1 MNSDIKIEA
10 FNRLNALHQADRIDN
25 GDYSTIYDG
34 LTEIETLRDRDQALE
49 ELWGQLADVPMDSET
64 ERLLE
69 PFMGWGVGVSRDEIW
84 HWFDRRHS
92 KGIGHLLYSDGIDRT
107 EGVAK
112 LVYLKQL
119 CIECESRTC
128 QFNRGGECRFA
139 MVHERKPR
147 ITDDDGCIDY
157 DYQEGEC

>member
-10 FNRLNALHQADRIDN
+10 LNHLNALHQADRIDN

-34 LTEIETLRDRDQALE
+34 LTEIETLRDRDEALE
-49 ELWGQLADVPMDSET
+49 ELWSQLADVTMDPET

-107 EGVAK
+107 EG
-112 LVYLKQL
+112 
-119 CIECESRTC
+119 
-128 QFNRGGECRFA
+128 
-139 MVHERKPR
+139 
-147 ITDDDGCIDY
+147 
-157 DYQEGEC
+157 

>member
-1 MNSDIKIEA
+1 MTTALKSKA
-10 FNRLNALHQADRIDN
+10 FDTAYGLYNRDAISSSEYQVIR
-25 GDYSTIYDG
+25 DG
-34 LTEIETLRDRDQALE
+34 LEEIETLRDRDEALE
-49 ELWGQLADVPMDSET
+49 EMWRQFADIPMDPKT

>member
-25 GDYSTIYDG
+25 GDYSVIYDG

-69 PFMGWGVGVSRDEIW
+69 PFMGWGAGVSRDEIW

-107 EGVAK
+107 EGLAK

-128 QFNRGGECRFA
+128 QFNCGGECRFA

-157 DYQEGEC
+157 DYHEGEC

>member
-1 MNSDIKIEA
+1 MSEYKQQAIEILD
-10 FNRLNALHQADRIDN
+10 RLNEENRIDYK
-25 GDYSTIYDG
+25 DYCDIHDG
-34 LTEIETLRDRDQALE
+34 LDEIETLRDRDELLE
-49 ELWGQLADVPMDSET
+49 ELWEQFADIPVNPVT
-64 ERLLE
+64 ECIE
-69 PFMGWGVGVSRDEIW
+69 APFMGWGVGVSRDEIW

>member
-10 FNRLNALHQADRIDN
+10 LNHLNALHQADRIDN

-34 LTEIETLRDRDQALE
+34 LTEIETLRDRDEALE
-49 ELWGQLADVPMDSET
+49 E
-64 ERLLE
+64 
-69 PFMGWGVGVSRDEIW
+69 
-84 HWFDRRHS
+84 
-92 KGIGHLLYSDGIDRT
+92 
-107 EGVAK
+107 
-112 LVYLKQL
+112 L